1 MGPHL
6 HVANALL
13 ISGRIHEGILPYS
26 SAVLVAFL
34 EFLCAKFRAQVP
46 AKYELRAVGAARE
59 AGQRNKKPPKNRTR
73 LGFFGGGEGS
83 EPRVISSSPAPCRL
97 STLVRQVSGKLIPL
111 RGTVSRSAANVSG
124 TLTRF
129 AGKASAHF
137 LVRFEDL
144 ERQVRRASFK
154 LSIRAR
160 GAVDTGEDV
169 AKLNGDA
176 LKLRHGGV
184 VAEVFH
190 GVHYTLVWSVCR
202 EKSGKSDQKS

>member
-1 MGPHL
+1 MSPHL

-13 ISGRIHEGILPYS
+13 ISGRIHGGSLPYS
-26 SAVLVAFL
+26 SAILVAFL

-83 EPRVISSSPAPCRL
+83 GLRVDSSSPAPCRL
-97 STLVRQVSGKLIPL
+97 SALVRQVSGKLIPL

-129 AGKASAHF
+129 AGKASAHL
-137 LVRFEDL
+137 LVRLQNL
-144 ERQVRRASFK
+144 ERQVRVASVKLHVSPGRAIHTG
-154 LSIRAR
+154 LRA
-160 GAVDTGEDV
+160 
-169 AKLNGDA
+169 
-176 LKLRHGGV
+176 
-184 VAEVFH
+184 VF
-190 GVHYTLVWSVCR
+190 SM
-202 EKSGKSDQKS
+202 